1 MAAVGV
7 VEADARER
15 GAKERRVC
23 RFLAGAGLRG
33 AFVAVRR
40 RAGAIF
46 RLARRVVCLL
56 DPSAK
61 YVMERGD
68 VPRFHVMLAW
78 RNVVQASLWTYTVM

>member
-7 VEADARER
+7 VAVGARER

-33 AFVAVRR
+33 VFVAVRR

-46 RLARRVVCLL
+46 RLARRVLCEAGKIL
-56 DPSAK
+56 

-68 VPRFHVMLAW
+68 GAKAPRHVGLA
-78 RNVVQASLWTYTVM
+78 